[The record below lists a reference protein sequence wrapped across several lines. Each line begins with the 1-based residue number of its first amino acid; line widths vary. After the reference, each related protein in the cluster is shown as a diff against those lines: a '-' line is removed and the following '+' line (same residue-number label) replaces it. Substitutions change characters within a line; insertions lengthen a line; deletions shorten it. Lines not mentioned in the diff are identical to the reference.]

1 MYIYIFEEA
10 TLVYL
15 VNIYLLFLLIVCG
28 SISLRKRDMEPHINN
43 NKKKNDSFT
52 KTYTC
57 RSLASSRTF
66 SFWVLPLLTQVSTV
80 RSM

>member
-43 NKKKNDSFT
+43 NKKKMIV
-52 KTYTC
+52 
-57 RSLASSRTF
+57 SLRLTL
-66 SFWVLPLLTQVSTV
+66 VDHLLLVGHFPFGYCHF
-80 RSM
+80 